1 MQESQSKEVT
11 DLRIVA
17 KTDIGR
23 VRNSNQDSY
32 AAGELPNGVAWAV
45 VCDGMGG
52 AAGGNVASSTAV
64 KIISEKI
71 TSLYRKGMSP
81 LSIKNMLVTAINA
94 ANISVFDMSRANIE
108 LEGMGTTVVCTVV
121 VDSVAYIAHA
131 GDSRAY
137 AVSNNEVIQ
146 LTRDHS
152 VVQELV
158 EKGELTVAQAKHHP
172 NKNIITRA
180 LGVDPD
186 IKIDYCEYD
195 INNDDIV
202 LLCTDGLTNFVDSEV
217 FENIIESNPYY
228 QIADLLVS
236 KANENGG
243 GDNITVVAISY

>member
-1 MQESQSKEVT
+1 M
-11 DLRIVA
+11 RIVA

-32 AAGELPNGVAWAV
+32 TAGELPNSVAWAV

-71 TSLYRKGMSP
+71 TSLYRSGMSP
-81 LSIKNMLVTAINA
+81 MSIKNMLVSAINA
-94 ANISVFDMSRANIE
+94 ANISIFDMSRANIE
-108 LEGMGTTVVCTVV
+108 LEGMGTTVVCAVI
-121 VDSVAYIAHA
+121 VDGVAYIAHA

-137 AVSNNEVIQ
+137 AVSGKEVTQ
-146 LTRDHS
+146 LTKDHS
-152 VVQELV
+152 IVQELI
-158 EKGELTVAQAKHHP
+158 EKGEITQKQARNHP

-180 LGVDPD
+180 LGVDSD

-195 INNDDIV
+195 MNSGDIII
-202 LLCTDGLTNFVDSEV
+202 LCTDGLTNFVDSDM
-217 FENIIESNPYY
+217 FKNIIEHNPYY
-228 QIADLLVS
+228 QIADLLVN

-243 GDNITVVAISY
+243 GDNITVVALSY